1 MRMSGLD
8 LQRSTRGC
16 WHHGMPD
23 IVHGLSTDSRHFKP
37 RQAFLALRGPHFDG
51 HTFAPRVAD
60 RASALIGDSKGIP
73 GWDDISL
80 PQLEVPDTLVALGD
94 IAAAWRRKLAH
105 TTVIAITGSYGKT
118 SVRSMLEHVLQNA
131 GLSVSATHDNRN
143 NLVGVPLTLLD
154 TSPRADIALIECGIS
169 EQGEMDRLAEVTRPD
184 AVVLTGLAAAH
195 GEGLGGLSGV
205 AREKHGLLASL
216 PDDGWCAL
224 GAGVARQLRE
234 HALPLPAACM
244 DMDADAGHIVRWR
257 LDGTMLKLT
266 YGNSEASVSLAL
278 PAHHWAA
285 NMALTATIILRLAGT
300 LHRENDI
307 TLALIAESL
316 DRWRPVH
323 GRMQIL
329 KGPNGSMVLDDSY
342 NANPASM
349 QAAINTLAAMNGRRI
364 AILGD
369 MGELGEEAA
378 SLHAGLDV
386 SAADMLL
393 LAGPMMRHLADKAK
407 QAMWIPDTE
416 ALAQHIAAMIKEGVF
431 KAGDHILVKASRSM
445 YFERIIRLLT
455 DKEGYD
461 AV

>member
-1 MRMSGLD
+1 MSGLD

-16 WHHGMPD
+16 WHHGIPD

-37 RQAFLALRGPHFDG
+37 RQVFLALRGPHFDG
-51 HTFAPRVAD
+51 HAFAPRVAD

-73 GWDDISL
+73 GWSDLSL

-94 IAAAWRRKLAH
+94 IAAAWRRKLTH

-118 SVRSMLEHVLQNA
+118 SVRSMLEHVLQDA

-154 TSPRADIALIECGIS
+154 TPASADIALIECGIS
-169 EQGEMDRLAEVTRPD
+169 EQGEMDRLAAITRPD

-195 GEGLGGLSGV
+195 GEGLGGFSGV

-234 HALPLPAACM
+234 HALPLPTACM
-244 DMDADAGHIVRWR
+244 DMDATGHIVRWR
-257 LDGTMLKLT
+257 LDGTMLKLR
-266 YGNSEASVSLAL
+266 YDNSEASVSLAL
-278 PAHHWAA
+278 PAHHWAT
-285 NMALTATIILRLAGT
+285 NMALTATVILRLAGV

-307 TLALIAESL
+307 TLAFIAESL
-316 DRWRPVH
+316 GRWRPVH
-323 GRMQIL
+323 GRMQML
-329 KGPNGSMVLDDSY
+329 TGPNGSMVLDDSY

-349 QAAINTLAAMNGRRI
+349 QAAINTLAAMDGRHI
-364 AILGD
+364 ALLGD

-378 SLHAGLDV
+378 RLHAGLDV
-386 SAADMLL
+386 SAVDMLL
-393 LAGPMMRHLADKAK
+393 LAGPMMRYLADKTT
-407 QAMWIPDTE
+407 QTMWLPDTE
-416 ALAQHIAAMIKEGVF
+416 ALAQHVATMIKEGVF
-431 KAGDHILVKASRSM
+431 KAGDHIL
-445 YFERIIRLLT
+445 
-455 DKEGYD
+455 
-461 AV
+461 